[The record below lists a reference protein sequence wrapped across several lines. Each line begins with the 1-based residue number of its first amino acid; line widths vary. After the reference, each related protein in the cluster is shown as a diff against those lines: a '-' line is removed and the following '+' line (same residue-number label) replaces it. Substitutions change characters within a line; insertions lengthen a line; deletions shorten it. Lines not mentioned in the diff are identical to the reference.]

1 MTTSLV
7 LAFCVF
13 SVAAALAPIMPRVN
27 LSAAGPEVSRV
38 ALGIL
43 HLAKDEKVRSP
54 ADARKVLEAARA
66 AGITTFDLADN
77 YAGGKSLKWFG
88 LALQALERDQPGWR
102 ASIQV
107 IAKIG
112 ELDDGSYAAGG
123 PLPWLDT
130 GAQYTTNITDF
141 YLKELNTTYL
151 DVLMYHWPD
160 RLSDPREVAA
170 TFKALKDSGKV
181 RHFAVSNYKTFQ
193 FKLIAQETERLGITL
208 VTNEVN
214 LSPWMPAVYDDG
226 TLEDAMLRGI
236 RPLSWGPI
244 GGDPSGGANYLF
256 KVKFPA
262 GSESA
267 KRQTNIR
274 TMLKL
279 VGDELGETEDIVALA
294 WTLRHPAGVVPIIG
308 SMNTTRIALQARAPL
323 VAMRMSRK
331 QWWGIANIAGVLIW
345 GGPVPFVPPQA
356 EVSTQVQSIMLL

>member
-1 MTTSLV
+1 
-7 LAFCVF
+7 
-13 SVAAALAPIMPRVN
+13 MPRVN

-43 HLAKDEKVRSP
+43 HLAQDEKVRSP
-54 ADARKVLEAARA
+54 ADARAVLEAARA

-77 YAGGKSLKWFG
+77 YAGGKCLKWFG
-88 LALQALERDQPGWR
+88 LALQSLERDQPGWR
-102 ASIQV
+102 SSIQV

-112 ELDDGSYAAGG
+112 ELDDGNYTQGG

-130 GAQYTTNITDF
+130 GAQYTTSITNF
-141 YLKELNTTYL
+141 YLQELNTTYL

-160 RLSDPREVAA
+160 RLTDPQEVAT
-170 TFKALKDSGKV
+170 TFKALQDSGKV
-181 RHFAVSNYKTFQ
+181 RHFGVSNYKPLQ
-193 FKLIAQETERLGITL
+193 FKLIARETERLGITL
-208 VTNEVN
+208 VTNEIP
-214 LSPWMPAVYDDG
+214 LSPWTPAGMDDG

-236 RPLSWGPI
+236 RPVAWGPT

-262 GSESA
+262 GSEDS

-274 TMLKL
+274 EMLQF
-279 VGDELGETEDIVALA
+279 VGVQLGETEDIVALA

-323 VAMRMSRK
+323 VATRMTRK
-331 QWWGIANIAGVLIW
+331 QWWGIADVAGVLIW
-345 GGPVPFVPPQA
+345 GGPMPFVPPRRQA
-356 EVSTQVQSIMLL
+356 HLVV